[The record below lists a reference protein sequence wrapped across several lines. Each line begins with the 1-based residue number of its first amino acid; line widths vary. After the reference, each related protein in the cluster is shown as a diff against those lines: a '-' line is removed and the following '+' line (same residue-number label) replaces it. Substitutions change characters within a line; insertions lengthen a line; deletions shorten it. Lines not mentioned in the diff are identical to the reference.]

1 MGKTDNNRYIY
12 LVFSKTGTWLSR
24 ALRMFVKTK
33 YVHASISLDSSLKS
47 MYSFGRLHADN
58 PFSGGF
64 VEENFN
70 FGVFKKNRNCECIV
84 YRIGVTQ
91 QQYDTLLNELINF
104 LELRESYRYNFFGLF
119 TAGMGVLLK
128 REKYYF
134 CSQFVSELLIKSGII
149 SINRPPELIRPTD
162 LLGIETK
169 EKVFEG
175 FVWKYRAS
183 ENELALYGN

>member
-1 MGKTDNNRYIY
+1 MGKIQNNRYIY

-24 ALRMFVKTK
+24 ALRLFIKTK

-64 VEENFN
+64 VEENFS

-84 YRIGVTQ
+84 YRVKVTE
-91 QQYDTLLNELINF
+91 QQYDTLLNELQRF
-104 LELRESYRYNFFGLF
+104 LAFRESYSYNFFGLL
-119 TAGMGVLLK
+119 TAWMGVPLK
-128 REKYYF
+128 RERYYF

-149 SINRPPELIRPTD
+149 SSNWPPELIRPTD

-169 EKVFEG
+169 EKIYEG
-175 FVWKYRAS
+175 FTWAYRPL
-183 ENELALYGN
+183 EDELISA